1 MDEENWREHARSE
14 RTEDVEEEDAE
25 KIGLEKF
32 IFNFVLEYTFL
43 KLWNILKSNL
53 REVHHQNLRLL
64 LEINIQKKLPLDHM
78 T

>member
-32 IFNFVLEYTFL
+32 IFYFVLEYTLL
-43 KLWNILKSNL
+43 KL
-53 REVHHQNLRLL
+53 
-64 LEINIQKKLPLDHM
+64 
-78 T
+78 

>member
-1 MDEENWREHARSE
+1 MDEENWREPARSE

-43 KLWNILKSNL
+43 KL
-53 REVHHQNLRLL
+53 
-64 LEINIQKKLPLDHM
+64 
-78 T
+78 